1 MNFVAEKNG
10 WKVGTGKEGR
20 SSCTP
25 IKKRR
30 WNIIG
35 ARARS
40 FFHFN
45 KLGTMFHPC
54 VRGNFSVKAIA
65 VCPSTRQ
72 SYMPR
77 VCFEI
82 SAVSGEFFVSHI
94 LPSSSRLI
102 GTKLESSSKTILQS
116 NVERS
121 SKEAIYP
128 KRFLEKEFQEISR
141 KYRIVGR

>member
-1 MNFVAEKNG
+1 M
-10 WKVGTGKEGR
+10 
-20 SSCTP
+20 
-25 IKKRR
+25 
-30 WNIIG
+30 IG

-65 VCPSTRQ
+65 VYPSTRQ

-94 LPSSSRLI
+94 LPSLRLI
-102 GTKLESSSKTILQS
+102 GTKLKSSSRTISQL

-121 SKEAIYP
+121 SKKAICP
-128 KRFLEKEFQEISR
+128 KRSLEKEFQENIESKFDKTFYESVR
-141 KYRIVGR
+141 TSKECHVIFGNAWPDLSTGRNR

>member
-141 KYRIVGR
+141 KYRIVG

>member
-1 MNFVAEKNG
+1 M
-10 WKVGTGKEGR
+10 GTGKEGR

-30 WNIIG
+30 WNMIG

-45 KLGTMFHPC
+45 KLDTMFHPC

-65 VCPSTRQ
+65 VYSSTRQ

-94 LPSSSRLI
+94 LSSLRLI
-102 GTKLESSSKTILQS
+102 GTKLKSSSKTISQL

-128 KRFLEKEFQEISR
+128 KRSLEKNFKKVSNRSSIKR
-141 KYRIVGR
+141 FT